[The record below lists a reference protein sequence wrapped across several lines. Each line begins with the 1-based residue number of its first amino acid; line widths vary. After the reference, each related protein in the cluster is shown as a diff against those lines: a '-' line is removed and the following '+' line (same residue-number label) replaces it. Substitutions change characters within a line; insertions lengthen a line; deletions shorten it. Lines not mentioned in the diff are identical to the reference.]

1 MPTTARPPCSGWGS
15 CPYDRHAVKR
25 LGPAF
30 AIVMLLEMQIPCRGN
45 IAVVASADI
54 AEIVDLVEFLIEL
67 EGACIQTGHVAVV
80 FFHPGDVKDDDPRH
94 RRGLWSPCHLLPS
107 KFRPLPAHY
116 CKRRTPEK
124 GTGEEVLWLRVPEH

>member
-30 AIVMLLEMQIPCRGN
+30 DIVMLLEMQIPCRGN

-80 FFHPGDVKDDDPRH
+80 FFHPGDVKDDDPRLVVAFGVLAICSH
-94 RRGLWSPCHLLPS
+94 LNFGPCQPTLASVARPKTARGRR
-107 KFRPLPAHY
+107 
-116 CKRRTPEK
+116 
-124 GTGEEVLWLRVPEH
+124 